1 MEESRVELSDLGGGG
16 GDVHGL
22 LTTAEHDMVELGRDG
37 GAVDGSVGL
46 VGLEALQR
54 VGVVQLGAG
63 VLRGGDEHGAWET
76 NRKVNSEKRN
86 CATGGPLNSI
96 LYLVDQL
103 SVANSS

>member
-63 VLRGGDEHGAWET
+63 VLRGGDEHGSWET
-76 NRKVNSEKRN
+76 
-86 CATGGPLNSI
+86 TGGPLNSI